1 MSEFN
6 KKQIMPYVM
15 VYKNVF
21 PNISEILDSVKKSEE
36 PEYTNL
42 LMGPW
47 KKWYDFGVK
56 TELSSQDSIGDM
68 CSKEDKNIDDLLSSE
83 QISVFDKQL
92 EIYNM
97 VNQKIFEI
105 ENDYIKDWCDTDIMS
120 EKQKQIVNSMN
131 RVFPEYIDNW
141 KIQSTKRKKEDQ
153 WMPTAIDALKHNS
166 ETNRNYAIGY
176 HNDNK
181 GSESKIP
188 GGKPTITTTI
198 YLNDDYEGGGVSFLN
213 QYVNSVINYKPA
225 AGDVTVFPSF
235 SPFFHAAL
243 PLSKNYKYFL
253 RHFLTWNY
261 PGSKEYHEGLSK
273 YGQEI
278 WDVIE
283 ENRIAAEENSG
294 IHFRNLI
301 MPDEHAADRRET
313 FKYQESNNH
322 AIPFFVKEVIDIDGK
337 YF

>member
-42 LMGPW
+42 FMGPW
-47 KKWYDFGVK
+47 KQWYDFGVK
-56 TELSSQDSIGDM
+56 TELYTPGAQGEVDVDS
-68 CSKEDKNIDDLLSSE
+68 LSEE
-83 QISVFDKQL
+83 QVPVFDKQV

-105 ENDYIKDWCDTDIMS
+105 ENDYIKDWCDQDMMS
-120 EKQKQIVNSMN
+120 EKQKEIVNSMDK
-131 RVFPEYIDNW
+131 VFAEYIDDW
-141 KIQSTKRKKEDQ
+141 KVPPKNRKEEDK
-153 WMPTAIDALKHNS
+153 WLPTAIDVLKHNS

-181 GSESKIP
+181 GSESKAP
-188 GGKPTITTTI
+188 GGKPIITTTI

-213 QYVNSVINYKPA
+213 QYVNTVINYKPE

-243 PLSKNYKYFL
+243 PLSKNYKYFM

-261 PGSKEYHEGLSK
+261 PGSKEYNEGLNK
-273 YGQEI
+273 YGKEI

-283 ENRIAAEENSG
+283 ENRIASEEASG

-301 MPDEHAADRRET
+301 MPDEQAFDRRET
-313 FKYQESNNH
+313 FKYKESNNH
-322 AIPFFVKEVIDIDGK
+322 AIPFFVREVIDIDGK
-337 YF
+337 TF